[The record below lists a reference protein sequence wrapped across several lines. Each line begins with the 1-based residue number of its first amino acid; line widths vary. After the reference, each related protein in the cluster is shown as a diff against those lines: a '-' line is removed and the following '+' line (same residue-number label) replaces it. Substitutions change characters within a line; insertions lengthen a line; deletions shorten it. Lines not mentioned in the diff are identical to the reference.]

1 MAPSSGGAVGA
12 ERKRMMDLA
21 AMEAAT
27 SSTQLTLPVSYRKF
41 RGVAP
46 RNYVLKA
53 MLEGE
58 HASIE
63 DFLERLNEDASAVVG
78 SAVLV
83 DELFRVREALVLLW
97 TEQLTKR
104 CDGDPPWVER
114 LQAMGHFPSTTLW
127 FADGD
132 FGLAP
137 AEAYRDASVQQ
148 QRGSREQVAAALP
161 PSGGRPGAG
170 ADAELVTQP
179 AAGEIEEDA
188 ELAGPPGVEATNHG
202 DAALPWQPAARC
214 SSVRAPTR
222 EPRKIKE
229 DPWKDKEPPSP
240 ASPCLLGNMF
250 SKTGPFGAPSESS
263 SPCRHGLGAAALGLC
278 QCQSPASCEP
288 AGVDFLGG
296 PLGATA
302 QGGSAI
308 EQSCG
313 TDFLGGPIW
322 TVPQAHAYPSASVD
336 HVQPV
341 QQSLPSSATPAAGP
355 GRRASAGEPML
366 CVCHDW
372 KRGCRLGEASH
383 PGPGFNLDLGNLGDS
398 LGDSIMKSIKEQ
410 IQKAVDEA
418 VKQALASLNLGRG
431 LAAARPSGDPDVQ
444 LEPKGRRKR
453 KRKAKQATSHPGGN
467 PDVSG
472 GERAGGRQSAA
483 KGKGKPEDK
492 SGPAKVAQRGGPG
505 DSGQRRGKGKG
516 GCGEAGGQEAGDGWQ
531 IVRRKAPE
539 GAFKLRKSDWDAP
552 VVEYAALAEFI
563 DKADASKVLELVVF
577 VSADQ
582 DEEAQRIPGTIGDR
596 LVFRTAKVQ
605 KLTSAGASGHAQ
617 TSIKIKPTESA
628 VVYFKVPKQF
638 ASADTWKAFG
648 GNASKAA
655 VDWVAAQR
663 IKVLDTFAWVLEKQR
678 NDTHEQYFG
687 IVRIPKADIEG
698 ILAHSGK
705 DGVFVDAARTS
716 GPRAK
721 LQWIEKLPGEKVDA
735 YFERAL
741 RQASSLGLVVN
752 GGRLAW
758 RSAMA
763 AGEATVRIWHIDG
776 VPHEWDVDAV
786 GQLLATRFT
795 EYTILSHR
803 RTRLGSCFRF
813 RGQPATAD
821 TDLVPF
827 VVEHQEKPLSLWAT
841 LAPFRVV
848 SKKQKPLA
856 SKAVP
861 VVALEQPVVA
871 TIVKPP
877 TGELATGEDGKEVPQ
892 QKRVKQEVR
901 TKPGDLQLKAC
912 PRDGACVLHALSLG
926 LQWLGD
932 SRPNHP
938 RMLRAQMVEHMRRHV
953 TQYDKEWD
961 GKGPDSEP
969 VKDRD
974 FSAYL
979 TLMEKEGAYCSDVEL
994 RALGRVLDIKIV
1006 VLPAGLNFS
1015 PYAFHSKAAKMLVLW
1030 YEDNHV
1036 DLMLPPEG
1044 HKKYPSEY
1052 AQITAGPVFG
1062 LRAGG
1067 RGPPSVFTASS
1078 AACVRS
1084 QPSSQWTSVMDGEGA
1099 KSQARPASV
1108 WTTSI
1113 PASAS
1118 GSAAGRPSIEAQP
1131 SLQGRRPRS
1140 QVSQARSSG
1149 SRVPSQAKV
1158 QALSRPGP
1166 LSARCKAKALHG
1178 SQTKPRGEPQA
1189 RSSQATA
1196 QARPSGTKRKAV
1208 ELCTSSVF
1216 TCTSTGTIEAFD
1228 ESEFE
1233 RARVPPKRCPW
1244 LAHATA
1250 PADLTFRCN
1259 LCPYKRKATS
1269 NHQYYHIRHN
1279 HYQRA
1284 HEGQGLQPDIGRPKL
1299 TRVCGP
1305 RAQFIWC
1312 CPFCNK
1318 GITHETRK
1326 DLSRFSYYALRNQ
1339 HRAQAHPEVSKAE
1352 WQRLAALPQT
1362 GPKDR
1367 QVHAKGCRQRNLT
1380 KAVFAQV
1387 RPPRFGDQMQLFVWP
1402 RARCEK
1408 RSTRV
1413 KHVLLEHGWKCLRC
1427 GECTRDLA
1435 AAKQHS
1441 EGTPCCRGCQACH
1454 LHANPLLAVFIKLLS
1469 INANR
1474 TAISKVDL
1482 CADFLQSCGAEL
1494 LSLQEADINPL
1505 LAQGFGERWH
1515 AHGYRA
1521 VLSDIDAA
1529 KGVHRVALVASLPMH
1544 RVNLKLP
1551 PHVAARCAAGA
1562 FEMQAAGSKCITLV
1576 VAFYGFPGQPA
1587 ATAQALG
1594 EVRRAAATFGGPYIL
1609 LGDFNVDQSEQAVV
1623 QLLCDGELR
1632 SLDEADWTQ
1641 AGPTNP
1647 TRTRRIDFGLAHWSI
1662 IATAVKQFERPDLS
1676 DHGCV
1681 FYETRCLSRADS
1693 FSMPK
1698 FRELPATATEDILSN
1713 FGRVWDAAHFESS
1726 IAGGALDE
1734 AWAFLSDVAER
1745 TLGATS
1751 LFDASGAR
1759 RSDHWLPCA
1768 RPESHHRVGPQG
1780 HESQSLRSS
1789 RKLLGQLHQLRQQPH
1804 CQKLWRA
1811 VGRRAGLL
1819 RATFPDLPVIH
1830 AANLAGATQVISH
1843 LHAEL
1848 QQQETE
1854 ARVHRWR
1861 RRVEE
1866 DPSRALAWVKRKA
1879 DHQLAME
1886 QSPQAPAVVLGR
1898 PLCSG
1903 PLFPRATPSQ
1913 DLVDHY
1919 KWQGVHSCGRI
1930 RNRGHRDDATLPVPG
1945 SPLRS
1950 ARFALEGHR
1959 LAVAA
1964 EPTREVRL
1972 AALGSGGSIW
1982 YHCKRLEMSSPDT
1995 TACAGLLQPASASP
2009 WCLDFENTLQSIVAL
2024 RTCAT
2029 VVSSLRLLCSPA
2041 PLLLFFSALLFGL
2054 TTDNQRRYW
2063 NSASSKLDNTVGAV
2077 GAERK
2082 RMMDLV
2088 AMEDEDASAVVGS
2101 ACLWMSSFVNVK
2113 PSFFS
2118 GDGTFPSTTLWFA
2131 DGDFG
2136 LAPAEAYRDAN
2147 VQQQR
2152 GSRGKWQLGCRLL
2165 VGDLEDAGLAGLSE
2179 VEATNHGDVGSVI
2192 EQSCGTD
2199 FLGGPILVPVW
2210 IMCSLCSNP
2219 FSVRVGEAKHPGRR
2233 APAGEPMLC
2242 VCHDWKRGCR
2252 LGEASHPG
2260 PGFNL
2265 DLGNLGDSLG
2275 DSIMKSI
2282 KEQIQKAVDEAIKQA
2297 LASLNLGGGLAA
2309 ARLSGDPDVQLEPKG
2324 RRKRKRKAK
2333 QATSHPGGNPDVSG
2347 GERAGGRQSAAK
2359 GKGKP
2364 GDKSGPAKVAQRGGP
2379 GDSGQRRGKGKGGC
2393 GEAGGQEA
2401 GDGWQIVR
2409 RKAPEGA
2416 FTLRK
2421 SDWDA
2426 PVVEYAA
2433 LAEFI
2438 DKADASKVLELV
2450 VFVSADQVTLATN
2463 ILRGSGLSFKAL
2475 LVFLSKDEEAQRIRA
2490 PLGIAWSSGL
2500 LRSRSSR
2507 LQVPVA
2513 MLRSPPVPKQFA
2525 SADTWKAFGG
2535 NASKAAVD
2543 WVAAQRIKVLD
2554 TFAWVLEKQRNDT
2567 HEQYFGIV
2575 RIPKADIEGI
2585 LAHSGKDGVF
2595 VDAARTSGPRAKLQW
2610 IEKLP
2615 GEKVDAYFE
2624 RALRQASSLGLVV
2637 NGGRLAWRSAM
2648 AAGEATVRIW
2658 HIDGVPHEWDVDAV
2672 GQLLATRFTEYTIL
2686 SHRRTRLGSCFRFR
2700 GQPATAD
2707 TDLVPFVVEHQEKP
2721 LSLWATLAPFR
2732 VVSKKQKPLASK
2744 AVPVVALEQP
2754 VAATIVKP
2762 PTGELATG
2770 EDGKEVPQQKR
2781 VKQEVRTKPGDLQL
2795 KACPRDGACVLHALS
2810 LGLQWLGDSRP
2821 NHPRMLRAQMV
2832 EHMRRHATQYE
2843 KEWDG
2848 KGPDS
2853 EPVKDRDFPAY
2864 LTLME
2869 KEGAYCSDVELRAL
2883 GRVLDIKIVVLPA
2896 GLNFSPYAFHSK
2908 AAKMLVLWYEDNH
2921 VDLMLPPEG
2930 HKKYPSDYP
2939 QITAGPVF
2947 GLRAGGRGPPSVF
2960 TAPLLPVFD
2969 PSHPLSGPRSWK
2981 AKGQNPRLA
2990 RHPSGER
2997 LGECCG
3003 AALDRSPALFA
3014 RCKAKALHGPQTRPR
3029 GEPQARSSQ
3038 ATAQARPS
3046 GTKRKAVEL
3055 CTSSVFTC
3063 TSAGTIEAFDESEF
3077 ERARVPPKRCPW
3089 LAHATAPADL
3099 TFRCNLCPYKR
3110 KATSNHQYYH
3120 IRHNHYQRAHEGQG
3134 LQADIGRPKLTRVCG
3149 PRAQFIW
3156 CCPFCNKGITHETR
3170 KDLSRFSYYALR
3182 NQHRAQA
3189 HPEVSKAEWQR
3200 LTALPQTGPKDR
3212 QVHAK
3217 GCRQRN
3223 LTKAVFAQVRTPR
3236 FGDQMQLFVWPRARC
3251 ENRSTRVKHVLLE
3264 HGWKCLR
3271 CGECTRDLAAAKQHS
3286 EGRCKSQSNTQK
3298 RIQKLDAIEAWA
3310 RRAGGDPDFCSQVLR
3325 AAEAD
3330 INPLSA
3336 QGFGERWRAHGYR
3349 AVLSDIDA
3357 AKGAFEMQAAG
3368 SKCITLVVAFYGF
3381 PGQPAA
3387 TAQALGEVRR
3397 AAATFGGPYILLGDF
3412 NVDQSE
3418 QAVVQLLCDG
3428 ELRSLDEAD
3437 WTQAGPTN
3445 PTRTRRIDFGLAHWS
3460 IIATAV
3466 KQFERPHLSDH
3477 GCVFYETRCL
3487 SRADSFSMPKFR
3499 ELPATATEDIL
3510 SNFGRVWDAAHFESS
3525 IAGGALDEAW
3535 AFLSDVAERT
3545 LGATSLFDASGARRS
3560 DHWLPCARHE
3570 SHHRVGPQGH
3580 ESQSLRSSRK
3590 LLGQLHQLRQQPH
3603 CQKLWRA
3610 VGRRA
3615 GLLRATFPDL
3625 PVIHAANL
3633 AGATQVISHLH
3644 AELQQ
3649 QETEARVHR
3658 WRCRVEE
3665 DPSRALAWVKRKA
3678 DHQLAMEQSPQAH
3691 AGVPSSVHPASIV
3704 EEHGKVWLQHWKPES
3719 PVNFDAVQRILDRVP
3734 GGPQSDIVLQVEAE
3748 ALMRATKAMLRKA
3761 MGPDRWSAELLLR
3774 LPVPWWEA
3782 AATLW
3787 NAVLSTKYVPRLWR
3801 RALIALVPKRL
3812 DEYRPIA
3819 LCPVIWRAG
3828 AHCISRNVLPW
3839 MDTWLGHHTL
3849 GGAPCRGPGDAHAR
3863 LFHAWQ
3869 SGGKVFCQQDLTRF
3883 FDSLDV
3889 QAVGMVLRHL
3899 GAPAGLAEL
3908 LASFYQDASR
3918 LFLHEGR
3925 SSSAWG
3931 SPARGLAQGC
3941 PLSPMAAV
3949 AVGHI
3954 WAMWVQSFAKGRTDC
3969 LIFIDDRVLWPSC
3982 TCADPL
3988 GAMDVALRASDS
4000 FDQAFGFQCRAS
4012 KCAVVCPPDVG
4023 TFDQW
4028 ASARSYPRVTTL
4040 KVLGITLD
4048 MQEGALGLL
4057 KFSPRLLLHRL
4068 RFLKLLGGE
4077 VPQLRRIVL
4086 QLVHSA
4092 MFWAGGVACPD
4103 RDCLRDVWHSTCAVL
4118 QKHATFESPKVLL
4131 CASFGWS
4138 LDPEWAADWASLRAA
4153 WRFKARPPAWLDTAG
4168 LDVACGDWRR
4178 FLPGAAAV
4186 VQRLGWQVQGNGAI
4200 LARLDDSGTLRQCH
4214 LGWESFDVV
4223 KRWLVDHYKWQ
4234 GVHSCGRIRNRGH
4247 RDDATLAR
4255 GLSLGAPL
4263 RSARFALEG
4272 HRLAVAAEPTREV
4285 RLAALGSGGSIWYH
4299 CKRLEMSSPDTTAC
4313 VCGLLQPSRAHLTW
4327 CCASTTGLRQG
4338 LAPPSTRAGERLFA
4352 AEITEYPAAPAASDF
4367 ENILQS
4373 IVAHLRNFATVGE
4386 RLLIATDGSAKFD
4399 VGGCAVIFGSGDGT
4413 FVFGDA
4419 CEDQSAFRC
4428 ELLTLTTL
4436 FEAISRAQL
4445 APGCQVGIL
4454 VDCSSAL
4461 QAVAQP
4467 EACSMPLLA
4476 HKAARLLRDVSAG
4489 GLDLK
4494 LSWTP
4499 AHGRR
4504 PNWTAPWGLTADRC
4518 RDLNERADA
4527 AANSIREHRA
4537 RGSGRVSWHAELHRA
4552 ALWERGAILAS
4563 AGASNVLAQNLRAR
4577 LPARLIHDDPCNC
4590 DRHVNMWRIAS
4601 RKTSRHPVTRP
4612 TTAGLLASTDN
4623 GFLMNFQAQKWA
4635 SDLATCLC
4643 LPMKKKEWQASRL
4656 TPLVDSGTRSQA
4668 SAAITVINWNCG
4680 GFSTLKD
4687 EFYTWLRG
4695 CDCDVVCLQ
4704 ETWMKECSEFFAG
4717 DWLCVQSGM
4726 NATSSRAQAGVM
4738 IMLRRSVFDNGS
4750 VRYSHVMEGR
4760 LLHVR
4765 AQHKH
4770 GWVDV
4775 VGAYLHAWGGWSNEA
4790 DILAKRSKVW
4800 AALRQTLGQLP
4811 RGNQLV
4817 VCGDFNTVVQPK
4829 APFFGTGMSSN
4840 NPTPSADAQDFEAIL
4855 HDFGL
4860 QAVNTFGK
4868 QGSYTHILE
4877 HHSQKTRSFL
4887 DYVLVRRKGPTLS
4900 SSARM
4905 LVTFPVARWRGGG
4918 RHLPVLVTVR
4928 FRRFQFARPR
4938 PQPAWPQW
4946 KCKLLADRI
4955 AADGPDVQDFKAQV
4969 SRELQAMHD
4978 FCPDRVNQVL
4988 MKASRDHFH
4997 IVSWPDNNFRN
5008 VLQVFELAFGLGGA
5022 EPGFTSC
5029 TKSYVVTAG
5038 SFADIALMNFYGMR
5052 HVPKQ
5057 PKARAQLRSSTGAI
5071 LMPQAEVQALAS
5083 YWKEVTTAEDPVQAP
5098 SATTFDLE
5106 MDAVQQA
5113 LASLPSNKAAPAHY
5127 APHALWSCVAEPVS
5141 QVLERGL
5148 LQEWRSSGAHI
5159 PTAWADAWLTFLQ
5172 KANKAGNK
5180 PEHLRPIALLDPVG
5194 KAVSGLL
5201 RKQLDTYIL
5210 PHMEAR
5216 HQYGFL
5222 PGRSVQQALGH
5233 AFIHCKSVRS
5243 LSQAQNRSLYDKF
5256 AGHQAKGCAGGM
5268 LLSIDLT
5275 QAFDRV
5281 GRDLLEQALIH
5292 IGVPLSL
5299 RSLLLRWVHSV
5310 RYVVQKEGHAQTFP
5324 TSRGIRQGCR
5334 LSPSLWNCVVVYLT
5348 HLLEQQLG
5356 VDWCRQRLIGYADDN
5371 LFKWTFH
5378 SREDV
5383 AAAISEATAIINL
5396 LEQQGLTVSKD
5407 KTAILLKLAG
5417 PQAEAY
5423 RRKIVVKHEGK
5434 HHLRLNQDLTL
5445 PVKAQHTYLGAII
5458 SFGRFEELNA
5468 THRCQAGIATYNRLR
5483 QHLHSKRTWP
5493 LAKRLRLWKA
5503 YVLPTVFYSLTAS
5516 GLTEKGASCIRVAL
5530 LRQLRAIAGRPRH
5543 LTLESDA
5550 QFLLNLGMPT
5560 PLQLLIDRQRNTLDR
5575 TEQLRA
5581 KLSPGDFRLDAA
5593 LLAHETEV
5601 LHGLQELAADS
5612 SNTGATD
5619 DLPCPDCGERFPTA
5633 ASLRQ
5638 HRAKVHRS
5646 GENKAK
5652 GESFDRLL
5660 HGKDGLPQCI
5670 NCGHKFGTWE
5680 ELQRHVQLGRC
5691 QAPERAGYDDV
5702 HPPLLAKVLADEI
5715 VFPEVM
5721 LNPPNDD
5728 LKKELLE
5735 RCALCRQWL
5744 PNENYMKVHYGR
5756 VHKDEWKAH
5765 SSRLRVWC
5773 TNNLAPIKG
5782 TCQWCGHKAQQGR
5795 DHRATCPALFQLA
5808 MSWFVNGGPKDAA
5821 DMTAPSD
5828 EPYPSAEEVKPML
5841 GMTYDAEIQDVF
5853 ANCLPALANL
5863 KAGSLEEVPERE
5875 TEDLDMPN
5883 RGKRSRQEPMGDKTL
5898 HRSQLGKGKGGQRGS
5913 DAKNRGSWNN
5923 WERDDW
5929 DYHSWRPQHR
5939 ADLERLMEAL
5949 CRLTLKQE
5957 EELQLLRTE
5966 KQFLLHLESGPQGM
5980 LSPLWKVAQVWKA
5993 GKDKTPPT
6001 VTSSLRVALIKC
6013 VLAEWMARLDIMTKD
6028 AETVKKM
6035 EAQGWVKVQ
6044 GVDEL
6049 HWNFQQW
6056 NQQTRQLELDPSK
6069 PPVGHSTILRAATN
6083 LQALVNSETERLIH
6097 RFHSTRKLTE
6107 SVMGD
6112 TMPFILSVAMRGTK
6126 AQQAHDILSDLTGSA
6141 ALRTVGVRIR
6151 GERVNLQ
6158 PLAQQIAKMA
6168 AALRR

>member
-1 MAPSSGGAVGA
+1 
-12 ERKRMMDLA
+12 
-21 AMEAAT
+21 
-27 SSTQLTLPVSYRKF
+27 
-41 RGVAP
+41 
-46 RNYVLKA
+46 
-53 MLEGE
+53 
-58 HASIE
+58 
-63 DFLERLNEDASAVVG
+63 
-78 SAVLV
+78 
-83 DELFRVREALVLLW
+83 
-97 TEQLTKR
+97 
-104 CDGDPPWVER
+104 
-114 LQAMGHFPSTTLW
+114 
-127 FADGD
+127 
-132 FGLAP
+132 
-137 AEAYRDASVQQ
+137 
-148 QRGSREQVAAALP
+148 
-161 PSGGRPGAG
+161 
-170 ADAELVTQP
+170 
-179 AAGEIEEDA
+179 
-188 ELAGPPGVEATNHG
+188 
-202 DAALPWQPAARC
+202 
-214 SSVRAPTR
+214 
-222 EPRKIKE
+222 
-229 DPWKDKEPPSP
+229 
-240 ASPCLLGNMF
+240 
-250 SKTGPFGAPSESS
+250 
-263 SPCRHGLGAAALGLC
+263 
-278 QCQSPASCEP
+278 
-288 AGVDFLGG
+288 
-296 PLGATA
+296 
-302 QGGSAI
+302 
-308 EQSCG
+308 
-313 TDFLGGPIW
+313 
-322 TVPQAHAYPSASVD
+322 
-336 HVQPV
+336 
-341 QQSLPSSATPAAGP
+341 
-355 GRRASAGEPML
+355 
-366 CVCHDW
+366 
-372 KRGCRLGEASH
+372 
-383 PGPGFNLDLGNLGDS
+383 
-398 LGDSIMKSIKEQ
+398 MKSIKEQ

-472 GERAGGRQSAA
+472 SERAGGRQSAA

-577 VSADQ
+577 VSVDQ
-582 DEEAQRIPGTIGDR
+582 VTLATNILRG
-596 LVFRTAKVQ
+596 
-605 KLTSAGASGHAQ
+605 SGHHWGA
-617 TSIKIKPTESA
+617 KA
-628 VVYFKVPKQF
+628 VRL
-638 ASADTWKAFG
+638 SRHWKAFG

-776 VPHEWDVDAV
+776 VPH
-786 GQLLATRFT
+786 
-795 EYTILSHR
+795 
-803 RTRLGSCFRF
+803 
-813 RGQPATAD
+813 
-821 TDLVPF
+821 
-827 VVEHQEKPLSLWAT
+827 QEKPLSLWAT

-912 PRDGACVLHALSLG
+912 PRDGACVLHAISLG

-953 TQYDKEWD
+953 TQYEKEWD

-1108 WTTSI
+1108 WTTSM

-1149 SRVPSQAKV
+1149 SRKV
-1158 QALSRPGP
+1158 QALSRPCP

-1178 SQTKPRGEPQA
+1178 PQTKPRGEPQA

-1387 RPPRFGDQMQLFVWP
+1387 RTPRFGDQMQLFVWP

-1441 EGTPCCRGCQACH
+1441 EGAPCCRGCQACH

-1505 LAQGFGERWH
+1505 SAQGFGERWR

-1726 IAGGALDE
+1726 IAGEALDE

-1768 RPESHHRVGPQG
+1768 RHESHHRVGPQG
-1780 HESQSLRSS
+1780 HESQSSVHLASCLGNCTNCGNSPTVRSCGV
-1789 RKLLGQLHQLRQQPH
+1789 R
-1804 CQKLWRA
+1804 WA
-1811 VGRRAGLL
+1811 AGL
-1819 RATFPDLPVIH
+1819 
-1830 AANLAGATQVISH
+1830 GATQVISH

-1879 DHQLAME
+1879 AHQLAME
-1886 QSPQAPAVVLGR
+1886 QSLQAPAGVPSSVHPASIVEEHGKVWLQHWKPESPVNFDAVQRILDRVPGGPQSDIVLQVEAEALMRATKAMRGKAMGPDRWSAELLLRLPVQWWEAAATLWNAVLSTKYVPRLWRRALIALVPKRLDEYRPIALCPVIWRAGAHCISRNVLPWMDTWLGHHTLGGAPCRGPGDAHARLFHAWQSGGKVFCQQDLTRFFDSLDVKAVGMVLRHLGAPAGLAELLASFYQDASRLFLHEGRSSGAWGSPARGLAQGCPLSPMAAVAVGHIWAMWVQSFAKGLWPSCTCADPLGAMDVALRASDSFDQAFGFQCRASKCAVVCPPDVGTFDQWASARSYPRVTTLKVLGITLDMQEGALGLLKFSPRLLLHRLRFLKLLGGEVPQLRRIVLQLVHSAMFWAGGAACPDRDCLRDVWHSTCAVLQKHATFESPKVLLCASFGWMLDPEWAADWASLRAAWRFKAR
-1898 PLCSG
+1898 PPAWLDTAGLDVACGDWRRRFLPGAAAVVQRLGWQVHGNGATLARLDDSG
-1903 PLFPRATPSQ
+1903 TLRQCHLGWESFDVVKRW
-1913 DLVDHY
+1913 LVDHY

-1930 RNRGHRDDATLPVPG
+1930 RNRGHRDDATLARG
-1945 SPLRS
+1945 LSLGAPLRS

-1995 TACAGLLQPASASP
+1995 TACVCGLAPPSTRAGERLFAAEIPEYPAAPAAS
-2009 WCLDFENTLQSIVAL
+2009 DFENTLQSIVAHL
-2024 RTCAT
+2024 RNFAT
-2029 VVSSLRLLCSPA
+2029 VGERLLIATDGSAKFDVGGCAVIFGSGDGTFVFGDACEDQSAFRCELLTLTTLFEAISRAQLAPGCQVGILVDCSSALQAVAQPEA
-2041 PLLLFFSALLFGL
+2041 CSMPLLAHKAARLLRDVRAGGLDLKLSWTPAHGRRPNWTAPWGL
-2054 TTDNQRRYW
+2054 TADRCRDLNERADAAANSIREHRARGSGRVSWHAELHRAALWERGAILASAGASNVLAQHLRARRP
-2063 NSASSKLDNTVGAV
+2063 ARIIQDDPCAV

-2082 RMMDLV
+2082 RMMDLA
-2088 AMEDEDASAVVGS
+2088 AMEAATSRTQLILPVSYRKFRGVAPRNYVLKAMLEGEHASIEDFLERLNEDASAVVGS
-2101 ACLWMSSFVNVK
+2101 AVLVDELFRVREALVLLWTEQLTK
-2113 PSFFS
+2113 RCD
-2118 GDGTFPSTTLWFA
+2118 GDPPWVERLQAMGHFPSTTLWFA

-2152 GSRGKWQLGCRLL
+2152 GSREQVAAGLPLSGGRP
-2165 VGDLEDAGLAGLSE
+2165 GAGADAGLVTQPAAGEIEEDAELAGPSE
-2179 VEATNHGDVGSVI
+2179 VEATNHGDAALPLQPADKEPPSPASPCLLGNMFSKTGPFGAPSESVDFLGGPLGATAQGGSAI

-2199 FLGGPILVPVW
+2199 FLGGPIWTVPQAHAYPSASVDHVQPVQQ
-2210 IMCSLCSNP
+2210 SLQCLP
-2219 FSVRVGEAKHPGRR
+2219 VCVQFGLPALQRCFAFLQGVRVGEAKHPGRR

-2260 PGFNL
+2260 LGFNL

-2309 ARLSGDPDVQLEPKG
+2309 ARPSGDPDVQLEPKG

-2333 QATSHPGGNPDVSG
+2333 HATNHPGGNPDVSG

-2416 FTLRK
+2416 FKLRK

-2475 LVFLSKDEEAQRIRA
+2475 LVFLSKDEEAQRIPGTIGDRLVFRTAKVQKLTSAGASGHA
-2490 PLGIAWSSGL
+2490 PQPTGL
-2500 LRSRSSR
+2500 SQTSIKIKPTESA
-2507 LQVPVA
+2507 VVYFK
-2513 MLRSPPVPKQFA
+2513 VPKQFA

-2700 GQPATAD
+2700 GQPETAD

-2754 VAATIVKP
+2754 VVATIVKP

-2930 HKKYPSDYP
+2930 HKKYPSEYA

-2960 TAPLLPVFD
+2960 TASSAACVRSQPSSQWTSVMEGEGAKSQARPASVWTSSMPAAQVTGKVFRQ
-2969 PSHPLSGPRSWK
+2969 PGVVAGKGAGPFP
-2981 AKGQNPRLA
+2981 AVPTQCQVQGKGIA
-2990 RHPSGER
+2990 W
-2997 LGECCG
+2997 
-3003 AALDRSPALFA
+3003 SPDQAQG
-3014 RCKAKALHGPQTRPR
+3014 R
-3029 GEPQARSSQ
+3029 QARSSQ

-3099 TFRCNLCPYKR
+3099 TFRCKR

-3200 LTALPQTGPKDR
+3200 LAALPQTGPKDR

-3251 ENRSTRVKHVLLE
+3251 EKRSTRVKHVLLE

-3286 EGRCKSQSNTQK
+3286 EGAPCCRGCQACHLHANPLLAVFVKLLSINANRTAISKVDLCADFLQSCGAELLSLQ
-3298 RIQKLDAIEAWA
+3298 
-3310 RRAGGDPDFCSQVLR
+3310 
-3325 AAEAD
+3325 EAD

-3357 AKGAFEMQAAG
+3357 AKGVHRVALVASLPMHRVNLKLPPHVAARCAAGAFEMQAAG

-3748 ALMRATKAMLRKA
+3748 ALMRATKAMRGKA
-3761 MGPDRWSAELLLR
+3761 MGPDRWSAEFLLR

-4178 FLPGAAAV
+4178 FLPGAGAV

-4476 HKAARLLRDVSAG
+4476 HKAARLLRDVRAG

-4504 PNWTAPWGLTADRC
+4504 PNWTAPWGQTAARC

-4537 RGSGRVSWHAELHRA
+4537 RGSGRVSWHARFIVQHFGSGGPSWLLLVPPMSWRSTFVRGGRPVSFMMIRETRYDTEHLHR
-4552 ALWERGAILAS
+4552 
-4563 AGASNVLAQNLRAR
+4563 
-4577 LPARLIHDDPCNC
+4577 
-4590 DRHVNMWRIAS
+4590 
-4601 RKTSRHPVTRP
+4601 
-4612 TTAGLLASTDN
+4612 
-4623 GFLMNFQAQKWA
+4623 
-4635 SDLATCLC
+4635 
-4643 LPMKKKEWQASRL
+4643 
-4656 TPLVDSGTRSQA
+4656 
-4668 SAAITVINWNCG
+4668 
-4680 GFSTLKD
+4680 
-4687 EFYTWLRG
+4687 
-4695 CDCDVVCLQ
+4695 
-4704 ETWMKECSEFFAG
+4704 
-4717 DWLCVQSGM
+4717 
-4726 NATSSRAQAGVM
+4726 
-4738 IMLRRSVFDNGS
+4738 
-4750 VRYSHVMEGR
+4750 
-4760 LLHVR
+4760 
-4765 AQHKH
+4765 
-4770 GWVDV
+4770 
-4775 VGAYLHAWGGWSNEA
+4775 
-4790 DILAKRSKVW
+4790 
-4800 AALRQTLGQLP
+4800 
-4811 RGNQLV
+4811 
-4817 VCGDFNTVVQPK
+4817 
-4829 APFFGTGMSSN
+4829 
-4840 NPTPSADAQDFEAIL
+4840 
-4855 HDFGL
+4855 
-4860 QAVNTFGK
+4860 
-4868 QGSYTHILE
+4868 
-4877 HHSQKTRSFL
+4877 
-4887 DYVLVRRKGPTLS
+4887 
-4900 SSARM
+4900 
-4905 LVTFPVARWRGGG
+4905 
-4918 RHLPVLVTVR
+4918 
-4928 FRRFQFARPR
+4928 
-4938 PQPAWPQW
+4938 
-4946 KCKLLADRI
+4946 
-4955 AADGPDVQDFKAQV
+4955 
-4969 SRELQAMHD
+4969 
-4978 FCPDRVNQVL
+4978 
-4988 MKASRDHFH
+4988 
-4997 IVSWPDNNFRN
+4997 
-5008 VLQVFELAFGLGGA
+5008 
-5022 EPGFTSC
+5022 
-5029 TKSYVVTAG
+5029 
-5038 SFADIALMNFYGMR
+5038 
-5052 HVPKQ
+5052 
-5057 PKARAQLRSSTGAI
+5057 
-5071 LMPQAEVQALAS
+5071 
-5083 YWKEVTTAEDPVQAP
+5083 
-5098 SATTFDLE
+5098 
-5106 MDAVQQA
+5106 
-5113 LASLPSNKAAPAHY
+5113 
-5127 APHALWSCVAEPVS
+5127 
-5141 QVLERGL
+5141 
-5148 LQEWRSSGAHI
+5148 
-5159 PTAWADAWLTFLQ
+5159 
-5172 KANKAGNK
+5172 
-5180 PEHLRPIALLDPVG
+5180 
-5194 KAVSGLL
+5194 
-5201 RKQLDTYIL
+5201 
-5210 PHMEAR
+5210 
-5216 HQYGFL
+5216 
-5222 PGRSVQQALGH
+5222 
-5233 AFIHCKSVRS
+5233 
-5243 LSQAQNRSLYDKF
+5243 
-5256 AGHQAKGCAGGM
+5256 
-5268 LLSIDLT
+5268 
-5275 QAFDRV
+5275 
-5281 GRDLLEQALIH
+5281 
-5292 IGVPLSL
+5292 
-5299 RSLLLRWVHSV
+5299 
-5310 RYVVQKEGHAQTFP
+5310 
-5324 TSRGIRQGCR
+5324 
-5334 LSPSLWNCVVVYLT
+5334 
-5348 HLLEQQLG
+5348 
-5356 VDWCRQRLIGYADDN
+5356 
-5371 LFKWTFH
+5371 
-5378 SREDV
+5378 
-5383 AAAISEATAIINL
+5383 
-5396 LEQQGLTVSKD
+5396 
-5407 KTAILLKLAG
+5407 
-5417 PQAEAY
+5417 
-5423 RRKIVVKHEGK
+5423 
-5434 HHLRLNQDLTL
+5434 
-5445 PVKAQHTYLGAII
+5445 
-5458 SFGRFEELNA
+5458 
-5468 THRCQAGIATYNRLR
+5468 
-5483 QHLHSKRTWP
+5483 
-5493 LAKRLRLWKA
+5493 
-5503 YVLPTVFYSLTAS
+5503 
-5516 GLTEKGASCIRVAL
+5516 
-5530 LRQLRAIAGRPRH
+5530 
-5543 LTLESDA
+5543 
-5550 QFLLNLGMPT
+5550 
-5560 PLQLLIDRQRNTLDR
+5560 
-5575 TEQLRA
+5575 
-5581 KLSPGDFRLDAA
+5581 
-5593 LLAHETEV
+5593 
-5601 LHGLQELAADS
+5601 
-5612 SNTGATD
+5612 
-5619 DLPCPDCGERFPTA
+5619 
-5633 ASLRQ
+5633 
-5638 HRAKVHRS
+5638 
-5646 GENKAK
+5646 
-5652 GESFDRLL
+5652 
-5660 HGKDGLPQCI
+5660 
-5670 NCGHKFGTWE
+5670 
-5680 ELQRHVQLGRC
+5680 
-5691 QAPERAGYDDV
+5691 
-5702 HPPLLAKVLADEI
+5702 
-5715 VFPEVM
+5715 
-5721 LNPPNDD
+5721 
-5728 LKKELLE
+5728 
-5735 RCALCRQWL
+5735 
-5744 PNENYMKVHYGR
+5744 
-5756 VHKDEWKAH
+5756 
-5765 SSRLRVWC
+5765 
-5773 TNNLAPIKG
+5773 
-5782 TCQWCGHKAQQGR
+5782 
-5795 DHRATCPALFQLA
+5795 
-5808 MSWFVNGGPKDAA
+5808 
-5821 DMTAPSD
+5821 
-5828 EPYPSAEEVKPML
+5828 
-5841 GMTYDAEIQDVF
+5841 
-5853 ANCLPALANL
+5853 
-5863 KAGSLEEVPERE
+5863 
-5875 TEDLDMPN
+5875 
-5883 RGKRSRQEPMGDKTL
+5883 
-5898 HRSQLGKGKGGQRGS
+5898 
-5913 DAKNRGSWNN
+5913 
-5923 WERDDW
+5923 
-5929 DYHSWRPQHR
+5929 
-5939 ADLERLMEAL
+5939 
-5949 CRLTLKQE
+5949 
-5957 EELQLLRTE
+5957 
-5966 KQFLLHLESGPQGM
+5966 
-5980 LSPLWKVAQVWKA
+5980 
-5993 GKDKTPPT
+5993 
-6001 VTSSLRVALIKC
+6001 
-6013 VLAEWMARLDIMTKD
+6013 
-6028 AETVKKM
+6028 
-6035 EAQGWVKVQ
+6035 
-6044 GVDEL
+6044 
-6049 HWNFQQW
+6049 
-6056 NQQTRQLELDPSK
+6056 
-6069 PPVGHSTILRAATN
+6069 
-6083 LQALVNSETERLIH
+6083 
-6097 RFHSTRKLTE
+6097 
-6107 SVMGD
+6107 
-6112 TMPFILSVAMRGTK
+6112 
-6126 AQQAHDILSDLTGSA
+6126 
-6141 ALRTVGVRIR
+6141 
-6151 GERVNLQ
+6151 
-6158 PLAQQIAKMA
+6158 
-6168 AALRR
+6168 

>member
-27 SSTQLTLPVSYRKF
+27 SSTQLILPVSYRKF

-137 AEAYRDASVQQ
+137 AEAYRDANVQQ
-148 QRGSREQVAAALP
+148 QRGSREQVAAGLP

-179 AAGEIEEDA
+179 AAGEIEENA
-188 ELAGPPGVEATNHG
+188 ELAGPSEVEATNHG
-202 DAALPWQPAARC
+202 DAALPLQPAARC

-222 EPRKIKE
+222 EPRKSKKIRGRTKSHLAR
-229 DPWKDKEPPSP
+229 PLP
-240 ASPCLLGNMF
+240 ASLVTCFLRPARSGPPPRVALL
-250 SKTGPFGAPSESS
+250 
-263 SPCRHGLGAAALGLC
+263 AAM
-278 QCQSPASCEP
+278 ASVLQLSACVSVS
-288 AGVDFLGG
+288 VDFLGG

-336 HVQPV
+336 HVSNPFSV
-341 QQSLPSSATPAAGP
+341 RVGEAKHP
-355 GRRASAGEPML
+355 GRRAPAGEPML

-418 VKQALASLNLGRG
+418 IKQALASLNLGGG

-483 KGKGKPEDK
+483 KGKGKPGDK

-563 DKADASKVLELVVF
+563 DKADAGKVLELVVF

-582 DEEAQRIPGTIGDR
+582 VTLATNILRGSGLSFKALLVFLSKDEEAQRIPGTIGDR

-605 KLTSAGASGHAQ
+605 KLTSAGASGHAPQPTGLSQ

-786 GQLLATRFT
+786 GQLLARRFT

-813 RGQPATAD
+813 REQPETAD

-861 VVALEQPVVA
+861 VVALEQPVV
-871 TIVKPP
+871 
-877 TGELATGEDGKEVPQ
+877 
-892 QKRVKQEVR
+892 
-901 TKPGDLQLKAC
+901 
-912 PRDGACVLHALSLG
+912 
-926 LQWLGD
+926 
-932 SRPNHP
+932 
-938 RMLRAQMVEHMRRHV
+938 
-953 TQYDKEWD
+953 
-961 GKGPDSEP
+961 
-969 VKDRD
+969 
-974 FSAYL
+974 
-979 TLMEKEGAYCSDVEL
+979 
-994 RALGRVLDIKIV
+994 
-1006 VLPAGLNFS
+1006 
-1015 PYAFHSKAAKMLVLW
+1015 
-1030 YEDNHV
+1030 
-1036 DLMLPPEG
+1036 
-1044 HKKYPSEY
+1044 
-1052 AQITAGPVFG
+1052 
-1062 LRAGG
+1062 
-1067 RGPPSVFTASS
+1067 
-1078 AACVRS
+1078 
-1084 QPSSQWTSVMDGEGA
+1084 
-1099 KSQARPASV
+1099 
-1108 WTTSI
+1108 
-1113 PASAS
+1113 
-1118 GSAAGRPSIEAQP
+1118 
-1131 SLQGRRPRS
+1131 
-1140 QVSQARSSG
+1140 
-1149 SRVPSQAKV
+1149 
-1158 QALSRPGP
+1158 
-1166 LSARCKAKALHG
+1166 
-1178 SQTKPRGEPQA
+1178 
-1189 RSSQATA
+1189 
-1196 QARPSGTKRKAV
+1196 
-1208 ELCTSSVF
+1208 
-1216 TCTSTGTIEAFD
+1216 
-1228 ESEFE
+1228 
-1233 RARVPPKRCPW
+1233 
-1244 LAHATA
+1244 
-1250 PADLTFRCN
+1250 
-1259 LCPYKRKATS
+1259 
-1269 NHQYYHIRHN
+1269 
-1279 HYQRA
+1279 
-1284 HEGQGLQPDIGRPKL
+1284 
-1299 TRVCGP
+1299 
-1305 RAQFIWC
+1305 
-1312 CPFCNK
+1312 
-1318 GITHETRK
+1318 
-1326 DLSRFSYYALRNQ
+1326 
-1339 HRAQAHPEVSKAE
+1339 
-1352 WQRLAALPQT
+1352 
-1362 GPKDR
+1362 
-1367 QVHAKGCRQRNLT
+1367 
-1380 KAVFAQV
+1380 
-1387 RPPRFGDQMQLFVWP
+1387 
-1402 RARCEK
+1402 
-1408 RSTRV
+1408 
-1413 KHVLLEHGWKCLRC
+1413 
-1427 GECTRDLA
+1427 
-1435 AAKQHS
+1435 
-1441 EGTPCCRGCQACH
+1441 
-1454 LHANPLLAVFIKLLS
+1454 
-1469 INANR
+1469 
-1474 TAISKVDL
+1474 
-1482 CADFLQSCGAEL
+1482 
-1494 LSLQEADINPL
+1494 
-1505 LAQGFGERWH
+1505 
-1515 AHGYRA
+1515 
-1521 VLSDIDAA
+1521 
-1529 KGVHRVALVASLPMH
+1529 
-1544 RVNLKLP
+1544 
-1551 PHVAARCAAGA
+1551 
-1562 FEMQAAGSKCITLV
+1562 
-1576 VAFYGFPGQPA
+1576 
-1587 ATAQALG
+1587 
-1594 EVRRAAATFGGPYIL
+1594 
-1609 LGDFNVDQSEQAVV
+1609 
-1623 QLLCDGELR
+1623 
-1632 SLDEADWTQ
+1632 
-1641 AGPTNP
+1641 
-1647 TRTRRIDFGLAHWSI
+1647 
-1662 IATAVKQFERPDLS
+1662 
-1676 DHGCV
+1676 
-1681 FYETRCLSRADS
+1681 
-1693 FSMPK
+1693 
-1698 FRELPATATEDILSN
+1698 
-1713 FGRVWDAAHFESS
+1713 
-1726 IAGGALDE
+1726 
-1734 AWAFLSDVAER
+1734 
-1745 TLGATS
+1745 
-1751 LFDASGAR
+1751 
-1759 RSDHWLPCA
+1759 
-1768 RPESHHRVGPQG
+1768 
-1780 HESQSLRSS
+1780 
-1789 RKLLGQLHQLRQQPH
+1789 
-1804 CQKLWRA
+1804 
-1811 VGRRAGLL
+1811 
-1819 RATFPDLPVIH
+1819 
-1830 AANLAGATQVISH
+1830 
-1843 LHAEL
+1843 
-1848 QQQETE
+1848 
-1854 ARVHRWR
+1854 
-1861 RRVEE
+1861 
-1866 DPSRALAWVKRKA
+1866 
-1879 DHQLAME
+1879 
-1886 QSPQAPAVVLGR
+1886 
-1898 PLCSG
+1898 
-1903 PLFPRATPSQ
+1903 
-1913 DLVDHY
+1913 
-1919 KWQGVHSCGRI
+1919 
-1930 RNRGHRDDATLPVPG
+1930 
-1945 SPLRS
+1945 
-1950 ARFALEGHR
+1950 
-1959 LAVAA
+1959 
-1964 EPTREVRL
+1964 
-1972 AALGSGGSIW
+1972 
-1982 YHCKRLEMSSPDT
+1982 
-1995 TACAGLLQPASASP
+1995 
-2009 WCLDFENTLQSIVAL
+2009 
-2024 RTCAT
+2024 
-2029 VVSSLRLLCSPA
+2029 
-2041 PLLLFFSALLFGL
+2041 
-2054 TTDNQRRYW
+2054 
-2063 NSASSKLDNTVGAV
+2063 
-2077 GAERK
+2077 
-2082 RMMDLV
+2082 
-2088 AMEDEDASAVVGS
+2088 
-2101 ACLWMSSFVNVK
+2101 
-2113 PSFFS
+2113 
-2118 GDGTFPSTTLWFA
+2118 
-2131 DGDFG
+2131 
-2136 LAPAEAYRDAN
+2136 
-2147 VQQQR
+2147 
-2152 GSRGKWQLGCRLL
+2152 
-2165 VGDLEDAGLAGLSE
+2165 
-2179 VEATNHGDVGSVI
+2179 
-2192 EQSCGTD
+2192 
-2199 FLGGPILVPVW
+2199 
-2210 IMCSLCSNP
+2210 
-2219 FSVRVGEAKHPGRR
+2219 
-2233 APAGEPMLC
+2233 
-2242 VCHDWKRGCR
+2242 
-2252 LGEASHPG
+2252 
-2260 PGFNL
+2260 
-2265 DLGNLGDSLG
+2265 
-2275 DSIMKSI
+2275 
-2282 KEQIQKAVDEAIKQA
+2282 
-2297 LASLNLGGGLAA
+2297 
-2309 ARLSGDPDVQLEPKG
+2309 
-2324 RRKRKRKAK
+2324 
-2333 QATSHPGGNPDVSG
+2333 
-2347 GERAGGRQSAAK
+2347 
-2359 GKGKP
+2359 
-2364 GDKSGPAKVAQRGGP
+2364 
-2379 GDSGQRRGKGKGGC
+2379 
-2393 GEAGGQEA
+2393 
-2401 GDGWQIVR
+2401 
-2409 RKAPEGA
+2409 
-2416 FTLRK
+2416 
-2421 SDWDA
+2421 
-2426 PVVEYAA
+2426 
-2433 LAEFI
+2433 
-2438 DKADASKVLELV
+2438 
-2450 VFVSADQVTLATN
+2450 
-2463 ILRGSGLSFKAL
+2463 
-2475 LVFLSKDEEAQRIRA
+2475 
-2490 PLGIAWSSGL
+2490 
-2500 LRSRSSR
+2500 
-2507 LQVPVA
+2507 
-2513 MLRSPPVPKQFA
+2513 
-2525 SADTWKAFGG
+2525 
-2535 NASKAAVD
+2535 
-2543 WVAAQRIKVLD
+2543 
-2554 TFAWVLEKQRNDT
+2554 
-2567 HEQYFGIV
+2567 
-2575 RIPKADIEGI
+2575 
-2585 LAHSGKDGVF
+2585 
-2595 VDAARTSGPRAKLQW
+2595 
-2610 IEKLP
+2610 
-2615 GEKVDAYFE
+2615 
-2624 RALRQASSLGLVV
+2624 
-2637 NGGRLAWRSAM
+2637 
-2648 AAGEATVRIW
+2648 
-2658 HIDGVPHEWDVDAV
+2658 
-2672 GQLLATRFTEYTIL
+2672 
-2686 SHRRTRLGSCFRFR
+2686 
-2700 GQPATAD
+2700 
-2707 TDLVPFVVEHQEKP
+2707 
-2721 LSLWATLAPFR
+2721 
-2732 VVSKKQKPLASK
+2732 
-2744 AVPVVALEQP
+2744 
-2754 VAATIVKP
+2754 ATIVKP

-2930 HKKYPSDYP
+2930 HKKYPSEYA

-2960 TAPLLPVFD
+2960 TASSAACV
-2969 PSHPLSGPRSWK
+2969 RS
-2981 AKGQNPRLA
+2981 QP
-2990 RHPSGER
+2990 
-2997 LGECCG
+2997 
-3003 AALDRSPALFA
+3003 
-3014 RCKAKALHGPQTRPR
+3014 
-3029 GEPQARSSQ
+3029 SSQ
-3038 ATAQARPS
+3038 WTSVMEGEGAKSQARPASVWTTSMPASAS
-3046 GTKRKAVEL
+3046 GSAAGRPSIEAQPSLQGRRPKGVTGKVFRQPGVVAGKGAGPFPAVPTQCQVQGKGIAWFPDQAVEL

-3063 TSAGTIEAFDESEF
+3063 TSTGTIEAFDESEF

-3120 IRHNHYQRAHEGQG
+3120 IRHNHYQCAHEGQG

-3200 LTALPQTGPKDR
+3200 LAALPQTGPKDR

-3251 ENRSTRVKHVLLE
+3251 EKRSTRVKHVLLE

-3286 EGRCKSQSNTQK
+3286 EGAPCCRGCQACHLHANPLLAVFVKLLSINANRTAISKVDLCADFLQSCGAELLSLQ
-3298 RIQKLDAIEAWA
+3298 
-3310 RRAGGDPDFCSQVLR
+3310 
-3325 AAEAD
+3325 EAD

-3357 AKGAFEMQAAG
+3357 AKGVHRVALVASLPMHRVNLKLPPHVAARCAAGAFEMQAAG

-3748 ALMRATKAMLRKA
+3748 ALMRATKAMRGKA

-3774 LPVPWWEA
+3774 LPGPWWEA

-3819 LCPVIWRAG
+3819 LCPVLWRAG

-4476 HKAARLLRDVSAG
+4476 HKAARLLRDVRAG

-4504 PNWTAPWGLTADRC
+4504 PNWTAPWGQTAARC

-4563 AGASNVLAQNLRAR
+4563 AGASNVLAQHLRAR
-4577 LPARLIHDDPCNC
+4577 RPARIIHDDP
-4590 DRHVNMWRIAS
+4590 
-4601 RKTSRHPVTRP
+4601 
-4612 TTAGLLASTDN
+4612 
-4623 GFLMNFQAQKWA
+4623 
-4635 SDLATCLC
+4635 
-4643 LPMKKKEWQASRL
+4643 
-4656 TPLVDSGTRSQA
+4656 
-4668 SAAITVINWNCG
+4668 
-4680 GFSTLKD
+4680 
-4687 EFYTWLRG
+4687 
-4695 CDCDVVCLQ
+4695 
-4704 ETWMKECSEFFAG
+4704 
-4717 DWLCVQSGM
+4717 
-4726 NATSSRAQAGVM
+4726 
-4738 IMLRRSVFDNGS
+4738 
-4750 VRYSHVMEGR
+4750 
-4760 LLHVR
+4760 
-4765 AQHKH
+4765 
-4770 GWVDV
+4770 
-4775 VGAYLHAWGGWSNEA
+4775 
-4790 DILAKRSKVW
+4790 
-4800 AALRQTLGQLP
+4800 
-4811 RGNQLV
+4811 
-4817 VCGDFNTVVQPK
+4817 
-4829 APFFGTGMSSN
+4829 
-4840 NPTPSADAQDFEAIL
+4840 
-4855 HDFGL
+4855 
-4860 QAVNTFGK
+4860 
-4868 QGSYTHILE
+4868 
-4877 HHSQKTRSFL
+4877 
-4887 DYVLVRRKGPTLS
+4887 
-4900 SSARM
+4900 
-4905 LVTFPVARWRGGG
+4905 
-4918 RHLPVLVTVR
+4918 
-4928 FRRFQFARPR
+4928 
-4938 PQPAWPQW
+4938 
-4946 KCKLLADRI
+4946 
-4955 AADGPDVQDFKAQV
+4955 
-4969 SRELQAMHD
+4969 
-4978 FCPDRVNQVL
+4978 
-4988 MKASRDHFH
+4988 
-4997 IVSWPDNNFRN
+4997 
-5008 VLQVFELAFGLGGA
+5008 
-5022 EPGFTSC
+5022 
-5029 TKSYVVTAG
+5029 
-5038 SFADIALMNFYGMR
+5038 
-5052 HVPKQ
+5052 
-5057 PKARAQLRSSTGAI
+5057 
-5071 LMPQAEVQALAS
+5071 
-5083 YWKEVTTAEDPVQAP
+5083 
-5098 SATTFDLE
+5098 
-5106 MDAVQQA
+5106 
-5113 LASLPSNKAAPAHY
+5113 
-5127 APHALWSCVAEPVS
+5127 
-5141 QVLERGL
+5141 
-5148 LQEWRSSGAHI
+5148 
-5159 PTAWADAWLTFLQ
+5159 
-5172 KANKAGNK
+5172 
-5180 PEHLRPIALLDPVG
+5180 
-5194 KAVSGLL
+5194 
-5201 RKQLDTYIL
+5201 
-5210 PHMEAR
+5210 
-5216 HQYGFL
+5216 
-5222 PGRSVQQALGH
+5222 
-5233 AFIHCKSVRS
+5233 
-5243 LSQAQNRSLYDKF
+5243 
-5256 AGHQAKGCAGGM
+5256 
-5268 LLSIDLT
+5268 
-5275 QAFDRV
+5275 
-5281 GRDLLEQALIH
+5281 
-5292 IGVPLSL
+5292 
-5299 RSLLLRWVHSV
+5299 
-5310 RYVVQKEGHAQTFP
+5310 
-5324 TSRGIRQGCR
+5324 
-5334 LSPSLWNCVVVYLT
+5334 
-5348 HLLEQQLG
+5348 
-5356 VDWCRQRLIGYADDN
+5356 
-5371 LFKWTFH
+5371 
-5378 SREDV
+5378 
-5383 AAAISEATAIINL
+5383 
-5396 LEQQGLTVSKD
+5396 
-5407 KTAILLKLAG
+5407 
-5417 PQAEAY
+5417 
-5423 RRKIVVKHEGK
+5423 
-5434 HHLRLNQDLTL
+5434 
-5445 PVKAQHTYLGAII
+5445 
-5458 SFGRFEELNA
+5458 
-5468 THRCQAGIATYNRLR
+5468 
-5483 QHLHSKRTWP
+5483 
-5493 LAKRLRLWKA
+5493 
-5503 YVLPTVFYSLTAS
+5503 
-5516 GLTEKGASCIRVAL
+5516 
-5530 LRQLRAIAGRPRH
+5530 
-5543 LTLESDA
+5543 
-5550 QFLLNLGMPT
+5550 
-5560 PLQLLIDRQRNTLDR
+5560 
-5575 TEQLRA
+5575 
-5581 KLSPGDFRLDAA
+5581 
-5593 LLAHETEV
+5593 
-5601 LHGLQELAADS
+5601 
-5612 SNTGATD
+5612 
-5619 DLPCPDCGERFPTA
+5619 
-5633 ASLRQ
+5633 
-5638 HRAKVHRS
+5638 
-5646 GENKAK
+5646 
-5652 GESFDRLL
+5652 
-5660 HGKDGLPQCI
+5660 
-5670 NCGHKFGTWE
+5670 
-5680 ELQRHVQLGRC
+5680 
-5691 QAPERAGYDDV
+5691 
-5702 HPPLLAKVLADEI
+5702 
-5715 VFPEVM
+5715 
-5721 LNPPNDD
+5721 
-5728 LKKELLE
+5728 
-5735 RCALCRQWL
+5735 
-5744 PNENYMKVHYGR
+5744 
-5756 VHKDEWKAH
+5756 
-5765 SSRLRVWC
+5765 
-5773 TNNLAPIKG
+5773 
-5782 TCQWCGHKAQQGR
+5782 
-5795 DHRATCPALFQLA
+5795 
-5808 MSWFVNGGPKDAA
+5808 
-5821 DMTAPSD
+5821 
-5828 EPYPSAEEVKPML
+5828 
-5841 GMTYDAEIQDVF
+5841 
-5853 ANCLPALANL
+5853 
-5863 KAGSLEEVPERE
+5863 
-5875 TEDLDMPN
+5875 
-5883 RGKRSRQEPMGDKTL
+5883 
-5898 HRSQLGKGKGGQRGS
+5898 
-5913 DAKNRGSWNN
+5913 
-5923 WERDDW
+5923 
-5929 DYHSWRPQHR
+5929 
-5939 ADLERLMEAL
+5939 
-5949 CRLTLKQE
+5949 
-5957 EELQLLRTE
+5957 
-5966 KQFLLHLESGPQGM
+5966 
-5980 LSPLWKVAQVWKA
+5980 
-5993 GKDKTPPT
+5993 
-6001 VTSSLRVALIKC
+6001 
-6013 VLAEWMARLDIMTKD
+6013 
-6028 AETVKKM
+6028 
-6035 EAQGWVKVQ
+6035 
-6044 GVDEL
+6044 
-6049 HWNFQQW
+6049 
-6056 NQQTRQLELDPSK
+6056 
-6069 PPVGHSTILRAATN
+6069 
-6083 LQALVNSETERLIH
+6083 
-6097 RFHSTRKLTE
+6097 
-6107 SVMGD
+6107 
-6112 TMPFILSVAMRGTK
+6112 
-6126 AQQAHDILSDLTGSA
+6126 
-6141 ALRTVGVRIR
+6141 
-6151 GERVNLQ
+6151 
-6158 PLAQQIAKMA
+6158 
-6168 AALRR
+6168 

>member
-83 DELFRVREALVLLW
+83 DELFRALGANLVLLASGAGRYMDYEVPRVVPPPA
-97 TEQLTKR
+97 TQYRRPGDSDEPLPVALQCTKVVPVFEAVLKKPR
-104 CDGDPPWVER
+104 LQAGEKAGVDRENVLRRWLCVLSHSPGASRLGVLIWAKGESDPLGVVAQALAGKATSTLLKRARFSARFICWADKHHVKAFPVSLEFLVSFLKPLAAEARNSAIREAMETVNSWNMFSELRSNKVEEVLLLEGALIEGALDKVDRNISKLELDLDGDTGFIEVRTYEHKNCRLSSGPGAVLILVAPYHGLHQKPWGAAWAEAAKAVGFDFEKGHRGPLLPRLACDYSWSGDAIDANETTTWIRALLSR
-114 LQAMGHFPSTTLW
+114 LQAAEEDLTFSSHGLKATPLSWTSKAGYSERTQLVLGHHSLGPSGKTQEAYAREVQAQPLRDLAECLGAIRQGVFHPDRTKSGMIAGGATIRESRFSLAPLGRANLSPSHESFECAPEVELAEDGGVEPPDDQDLGEQEDVHEASSSESESSGESEEETHYESFGAGEAQNAIPSVNMGPDLDIFQNPKTKSLHSRAKGSTGKLICGRSLDNMKPFSGKVFSSRWLCKQCTAGRPLRDAGAMASFIAKKQGSEIMAQTLVESKAVFLERAKRVGLPQEAVDRLVAQTIDTMAKLAFAPCQPGETPTEESLSALIKVGGAAPPLGSIAAVRHLVFEAQTLLVSQTKALVENKENEVKELAPAERRERIRAQANKLRGITMSGQTECSYASYDLCMKLLTDNCISYLSPAKFITREAELRSEKPRKELDVQASTLVVRDRDPDQSCDTSTALSLHHAMHRRSLALDLIGVTDYFRVQGFVDFLLGHLHQEPIAGSRATSVQQILHADRAAWMRLAELTPDGIRRDAAGALPLDSLWARLQTDPKVIFHLLPGEGGALKRESTELKPEPTDTPTKKQRKGTGKGKTKTLREPSNLPEELKGLSSWTKTGKRRCWGFNMASGCPNAKAMGHFPSTTLW

-137 AEAYRDASVQQ
+137 AEAYR

-188 ELAGPPGVEATNHG
+188 ELAGPPEVEATNHG
-202 DAALPWQPAARC
+202 DAALPWQP
-214 SSVRAPTR
+214 
-222 EPRKIKE
+222 
-229 DPWKDKEPPSP
+229 DKEPPSP

-250 SKTGPFGAPSESS
+250 SKTGPFGAPSES
-263 SPCRHGLGAAALGLC
+263 
-278 QCQSPASCEP
+278 
-288 AGVDFLGG
+288 VDFLGG

-341 QQSLPSSATPAAGP
+341 QQSLPCLPVCVQVGLPALQRCFAFLQGVRVGEAKHP
-355 GRRASAGEPML
+355 GRRAPADEPML

-418 VKQALASLNLGRG
+418 IKQALASLNLGRG

-467 PDVSG
+467 PDTSG
-472 GERAGGRQSAA
+472 SERAGGRQSAA

-516 GCGEAGGQEAGDGWQ
+516 GCGEAGGQEVGDGWQ

-582 DEEAQRIPGTIGDR
+582 VTLATNILRGSGLSFKALLVFLSKDEEAQRIPGTIGDR

-605 KLTSAGASGHAQ
+605 KLTSAGASGHAPQPTGLSQ

-655 VDWVAAQR
+655 VDWVAAHR

-678 NDTHEQYFG
+678 N
-687 IVRIPKADIEG
+687 ADIEG

-776 VPHEWDVDAV
+776 VPHEWDADAV

-813 RGQPATAD
+813 RGQPGTAD

-861 VVALEQPVVA
+861 VVALEQPVVT

-901 TKPGDLQLKAC
+901 TKPASAFNGLVTLGPITRAC
-912 PRDGACVLHALSLG
+912 SVRKL
-926 LQWLGD
+926 
-932 SRPNHP
+932 
-938 RMLRAQMVEHMRRHV
+938 VEHMRRHA
-953 TQYDKEWD
+953 TQYEKEWD

-1036 DLMLPPEG
+1036 DLMLPPQG

-1108 WTTSI
+1108 WTTSM

-1131 SLQGRRPRS
+1131 SLQARRPRS
-1140 QVSQARSSG
+1140 QVSQARSPG

-1158 QALSRPGP
+1158 QAPPRPCP
-1166 LSARCKAKALHG
+1166 LS
-1178 SQTKPRGEPQA
+1178 T
-1189 RSSQATA
+1189 
-1196 QARPSGTKRKAV
+1196 V

-1216 TCTSTGTIEAFD
+1216 TCASTGTIEAFD

-1233 RARVPPKRCPW
+1233 RARAPPKRCPW

-1352 WQRLAALPQT
+1352 WQRLVALPQT

-1387 RPPRFGDQMQLFVWP
+1387 RTPRFGDQMQLFVWP

-1441 EGTPCCRGCQACH
+1441 EGRCKSQSNTQKRIQKLDAIEAWARRAGGAPCCRGCQACH

-1505 LAQGFGERWH
+1505 SAHGFGERWR

-1662 IATAVKQFERPDLS
+1662 IATAVKQFERP
-1676 DHGCV
+1676 
-1681 FYETRCLSRADS
+1681 
-1693 FSMPK
+1693 
-1698 FRELPATATEDILSN
+1698 N
-1713 FGRVWDAAHFESS
+1713 
-1726 IAGGALDE
+1726 
-1734 AWAFLSDVAER
+1734 
-1745 TLGATS
+1745 
-1751 LFDASGAR
+1751 
-1759 RSDHWLPCA
+1759 
-1768 RPESHHRVGPQG
+1768 
-1780 HESQSLRSS
+1780 
-1789 RKLLGQLHQLRQQPH
+1789 
-1804 CQKLWRA
+1804 
-1811 VGRRAGLL
+1811 
-1819 RATFPDLPVIH
+1819 
-1830 AANLAGATQVISH
+1830 
-1843 LHAEL
+1843 
-1848 QQQETE
+1848 
-1854 ARVHRWR
+1854 
-1861 RRVEE
+1861 
-1866 DPSRALAWVKRKA
+1866 
-1879 DHQLAME
+1879 
-1886 QSPQAPAVVLGR
+1886 
-1898 PLCSG
+1898 
-1903 PLFPRATPSQ
+1903 
-1913 DLVDHY
+1913 
-1919 KWQGVHSCGRI
+1919 
-1930 RNRGHRDDATLPVPG
+1930 
-1945 SPLRS
+1945 
-1950 ARFALEGHR
+1950 
-1959 LAVAA
+1959 
-1964 EPTREVRL
+1964 
-1972 AALGSGGSIW
+1972 
-1982 YHCKRLEMSSPDT
+1982 
-1995 TACAGLLQPASASP
+1995 
-2009 WCLDFENTLQSIVAL
+2009 
-2024 RTCAT
+2024 
-2029 VVSSLRLLCSPA
+2029 
-2041 PLLLFFSALLFGL
+2041 
-2054 TTDNQRRYW
+2054 
-2063 NSASSKLDNTVGAV
+2063 
-2077 GAERK
+2077 
-2082 RMMDLV
+2082 
-2088 AMEDEDASAVVGS
+2088 
-2101 ACLWMSSFVNVK
+2101 
-2113 PSFFS
+2113 
-2118 GDGTFPSTTLWFA
+2118 
-2131 DGDFG
+2131 
-2136 LAPAEAYRDAN
+2136 
-2147 VQQQR
+2147 
-2152 GSRGKWQLGCRLL
+2152 
-2165 VGDLEDAGLAGLSE
+2165 
-2179 VEATNHGDVGSVI
+2179 
-2192 EQSCGTD
+2192 
-2199 FLGGPILVPVW
+2199 
-2210 IMCSLCSNP
+2210 
-2219 FSVRVGEAKHPGRR
+2219 
-2233 APAGEPMLC
+2233 
-2242 VCHDWKRGCR
+2242 
-2252 LGEASHPG
+2252 
-2260 PGFNL
+2260 
-2265 DLGNLGDSLG
+2265 
-2275 DSIMKSI
+2275 
-2282 KEQIQKAVDEAIKQA
+2282 
-2297 LASLNLGGGLAA
+2297 
-2309 ARLSGDPDVQLEPKG
+2309 
-2324 RRKRKRKAK
+2324 
-2333 QATSHPGGNPDVSG
+2333 
-2347 GERAGGRQSAAK
+2347 
-2359 GKGKP
+2359 
-2364 GDKSGPAKVAQRGGP
+2364 
-2379 GDSGQRRGKGKGGC
+2379 
-2393 GEAGGQEA
+2393 
-2401 GDGWQIVR
+2401 
-2409 RKAPEGA
+2409 
-2416 FTLRK
+2416 
-2421 SDWDA
+2421 
-2426 PVVEYAA
+2426 
-2433 LAEFI
+2433 
-2438 DKADASKVLELV
+2438 
-2450 VFVSADQVTLATN
+2450 
-2463 ILRGSGLSFKAL
+2463 
-2475 LVFLSKDEEAQRIRA
+2475 
-2490 PLGIAWSSGL
+2490 
-2500 LRSRSSR
+2500 
-2507 LQVPVA
+2507 
-2513 MLRSPPVPKQFA
+2513 
-2525 SADTWKAFGG
+2525 
-2535 NASKAAVD
+2535 
-2543 WVAAQRIKVLD
+2543 
-2554 TFAWVLEKQRNDT
+2554 
-2567 HEQYFGIV
+2567 
-2575 RIPKADIEGI
+2575 
-2585 LAHSGKDGVF
+2585 
-2595 VDAARTSGPRAKLQW
+2595 
-2610 IEKLP
+2610 
-2615 GEKVDAYFE
+2615 
-2624 RALRQASSLGLVV
+2624 
-2637 NGGRLAWRSAM
+2637 
-2648 AAGEATVRIW
+2648 
-2658 HIDGVPHEWDVDAV
+2658 
-2672 GQLLATRFTEYTIL
+2672 
-2686 SHRRTRLGSCFRFR
+2686 
-2700 GQPATAD
+2700 
-2707 TDLVPFVVEHQEKP
+2707 
-2721 LSLWATLAPFR
+2721 
-2732 VVSKKQKPLASK
+2732 
-2744 AVPVVALEQP
+2744 
-2754 VAATIVKP
+2754 
-2762 PTGELATG
+2762 
-2770 EDGKEVPQQKR
+2770 
-2781 VKQEVRTKPGDLQL
+2781 
-2795 KACPRDGACVLHALS
+2795 
-2810 LGLQWLGDSRP
+2810 
-2821 NHPRMLRAQMV
+2821 
-2832 EHMRRHATQYE
+2832 
-2843 KEWDG
+2843 
-2848 KGPDS
+2848 
-2853 EPVKDRDFPAY
+2853 
-2864 LTLME
+2864 
-2869 KEGAYCSDVELRAL
+2869 
-2883 GRVLDIKIVVLPA
+2883 
-2896 GLNFSPYAFHSK
+2896 
-2908 AAKMLVLWYEDNH
+2908 
-2921 VDLMLPPEG
+2921 
-2930 HKKYPSDYP
+2930 
-2939 QITAGPVF
+2939 
-2947 GLRAGGRGPPSVF
+2947 
-2960 TAPLLPVFD
+2960 
-2969 PSHPLSGPRSWK
+2969 
-2981 AKGQNPRLA
+2981 
-2990 RHPSGER
+2990 
-2997 LGECCG
+2997 
-3003 AALDRSPALFA
+3003 
-3014 RCKAKALHGPQTRPR
+3014 
-3029 GEPQARSSQ
+3029 
-3038 ATAQARPS
+3038 
-3046 GTKRKAVEL
+3046 
-3055 CTSSVFTC
+3055 
-3063 TSAGTIEAFDESEF
+3063 
-3077 ERARVPPKRCPW
+3077 
-3089 LAHATAPADL
+3089 
-3099 TFRCNLCPYKR
+3099 
-3110 KATSNHQYYH
+3110 
-3120 IRHNHYQRAHEGQG
+3120 
-3134 LQADIGRPKLTRVCG
+3134 
-3149 PRAQFIW
+3149 
-3156 CCPFCNKGITHETR
+3156 
-3170 KDLSRFSYYALR
+3170 
-3182 NQHRAQA
+3182 
-3189 HPEVSKAEWQR
+3189 
-3200 LTALPQTGPKDR
+3200 
-3212 QVHAK
+3212 
-3217 GCRQRN
+3217 
-3223 LTKAVFAQVRTPR
+3223 
-3236 FGDQMQLFVWPRARC
+3236 
-3251 ENRSTRVKHVLLE
+3251 
-3264 HGWKCLR
+3264 
-3271 CGECTRDLAAAKQHS
+3271 
-3286 EGRCKSQSNTQK
+3286 
-3298 RIQKLDAIEAWA
+3298 
-3310 RRAGGDPDFCSQVLR
+3310 
-3325 AAEAD
+3325 
-3330 INPLSA
+3330 
-3336 QGFGERWRAHGYR
+3336 
-3349 AVLSDIDA
+3349 
-3357 AKGAFEMQAAG
+3357 
-3368 SKCITLVVAFYGF
+3368 
-3381 PGQPAA
+3381 
-3387 TAQALGEVRR
+3387 
-3397 AAATFGGPYILLGDF
+3397 
-3412 NVDQSE
+3412 
-3418 QAVVQLLCDG
+3418 
-3428 ELRSLDEAD
+3428 
-3437 WTQAGPTN
+3437 
-3445 PTRTRRIDFGLAHWS
+3445 
-3460 IIATAV
+3460 
-3466 KQFERPHLSDH
+3466 LSDH

-3615 GLLRATFPDL
+3615 GLLRATFPDI

-3658 WRCRVEE
+3658 WRRRVEE

-3748 ALMRATKAMLRKA
+3748 ALMRATKAMRGKA

-3889 QAVGMVLRHL
+3889 KAVGMVLRHL

-3954 WAMWVQSFAKGRTDC
+3954 WAMWVQSFAKG
-3969 LIFIDDRVLWPSC
+3969 
-3982 TCADPL
+3982 
-3988 GAMDVALRASDS
+3988 
-4000 FDQAFGFQCRAS
+4000 
-4012 KCAVVCPPDVG
+4012 
-4023 TFDQW
+4023 
-4028 ASARSYPRVTTL
+4028 
-4040 KVLGITLD
+4040 
-4048 MQEGALGLL
+4048 
-4057 KFSPRLLLHRL
+4057 LLHRL

-4285 RLAALGSGGSIWYH
+4285 RLGSGGSIWYH

-4327 CCASTTGLRQG
+4327 CCSSTTGLRQG

-4352 AEITEYPAAPAASDF
+4352 AEIPEYPAAPAASDF
-4367 ENILQS
+4367 ENTLQS

-4399 VGGCAVIFGSGDGT
+4399 VGGCAVIFGSGDGA

-4476 HKAARLLRDVSAG
+4476 HKAARLLRDVRAG

-4494 LSWTP
+4494 ISWTP

-4563 AGASNVLAQNLRAR
+4563 AGASNVLAQHLRAR
-4577 LPARLIHDDPCNC
+4577 RPARIIQDDPCNQRRYWTRSSGLRCDARIC

-4601 RKTSRHPVTRP
+4601 
-4612 TTAGLLASTDN
+4612 A
-4623 GFLMNFQAQKWA
+4623 
-4635 SDLATCLC
+4635 
-4643 LPMKKKEWQASRL
+4643 
-4656 TPLVDSGTRSQA
+4656 
-4668 SAAITVINWNCG
+4668 
-4680 GFSTLKD
+4680 D
-4687 EFYTWLRG
+4687 E
-4695 CDCDVVCLQ
+4695 DQ
-4704 ETWMKECSEFFAG
+4704 
-4717 DWLCVQSGM
+4717 
-4726 NATSSRAQAGVM
+4726 
-4738 IMLRRSVFDNGS
+4738 FD
-4750 VRYSHVMEGR
+4750 
-4760 LLHVR
+4760 
-4765 AQHKH
+4765 
-4770 GWVDV
+4770 
-4775 VGAYLHAWGGWSNEA
+4775 
-4790 DILAKRSKVW
+4790 
-4800 AALRQTLGQLP
+4800 
-4811 RGNQLV
+4811 
-4817 VCGDFNTVVQPK
+4817 
-4829 APFFGTGMSSN
+4829 
-4840 NPTPSADAQDFEAIL
+4840 
-4855 HDFGL
+4855 
-4860 QAVNTFGK
+4860 
-4868 QGSYTHILE
+4868 
-4877 HHSQKTRSFL
+4877 
-4887 DYVLVRRKGPTLS
+4887 
-4900 SSARM
+4900 
-4905 LVTFPVARWRGGG
+4905 
-4918 RHLPVLVTVR
+4918 
-4928 FRRFQFARPR
+4928 
-4938 PQPAWPQW
+4938 
-4946 KCKLLADRI
+4946 
-4955 AADGPDVQDFKAQV
+4955 
-4969 SRELQAMHD
+4969 
-4978 FCPDRVNQVL
+4978 
-4988 MKASRDHFH
+4988 
-4997 IVSWPDNNFRN
+4997 
-5008 VLQVFELAFGLGGA
+5008 
-5022 EPGFTSC
+5022 
-5029 TKSYVVTAG
+5029 
-5038 SFADIALMNFYGMR
+5038 
-5052 HVPKQ
+5052 
-5057 PKARAQLRSSTGAI
+5057 
-5071 LMPQAEVQALAS
+5071 
-5083 YWKEVTTAEDPVQAP
+5083 AP
-5098 SATTFDLE
+5098 S
-5106 MDAVQQA
+5106 
-5113 LASLPSNKAAPAHY
+5113 
-5127 APHALWSCVAEPVS
+5127 
-5141 QVLERGL
+5141 
-5148 LQEWRSSGAHI
+5148 
-5159 PTAWADAWLTFLQ
+5159 
-5172 KANKAGNK
+5172 
-5180 PEHLRPIALLDPVG
+5180 
-5194 KAVSGLL
+5194 
-5201 RKQLDTYIL
+5201 
-5210 PHMEAR
+5210 
-5216 HQYGFL
+5216 
-5222 PGRSVQQALGH
+5222 
-5233 AFIHCKSVRS
+5233 
-5243 LSQAQNRSLYDKF
+5243 
-5256 AGHQAKGCAGGM
+5256 
-5268 LLSIDLT
+5268 
-5275 QAFDRV
+5275 
-5281 GRDLLEQALIH
+5281 
-5292 IGVPLSL
+5292 
-5299 RSLLLRWVHSV
+5299 
-5310 RYVVQKEGHAQTFP
+5310 
-5324 TSRGIRQGCR
+5324 
-5334 LSPSLWNCVVVYLT
+5334 
-5348 HLLEQQLG
+5348 
-5356 VDWCRQRLIGYADDN
+5356 
-5371 LFKWTFH
+5371 
-5378 SREDV
+5378 
-5383 AAAISEATAIINL
+5383 
-5396 LEQQGLTVSKD
+5396 
-5407 KTAILLKLAG
+5407 
-5417 PQAEAY
+5417 
-5423 RRKIVVKHEGK
+5423 
-5434 HHLRLNQDLTL
+5434 
-5445 PVKAQHTYLGAII
+5445 
-5458 SFGRFEELNA
+5458 
-5468 THRCQAGIATYNRLR
+5468 
-5483 QHLHSKRTWP
+5483 
-5493 LAKRLRLWKA
+5493 
-5503 YVLPTVFYSLTAS
+5503 
-5516 GLTEKGASCIRVAL
+5516 
-5530 LRQLRAIAGRPRH
+5530 
-5543 LTLESDA
+5543 
-5550 QFLLNLGMPT
+5550 
-5560 PLQLLIDRQRNTLDR
+5560 
-5575 TEQLRA
+5575 
-5581 KLSPGDFRLDAA
+5581 
-5593 LLAHETEV
+5593 
-5601 LHGLQELAADS
+5601 
-5612 SNTGATD
+5612 
-5619 DLPCPDCGERFPTA
+5619 
-5633 ASLRQ
+5633 
-5638 HRAKVHRS
+5638 
-5646 GENKAK
+5646 EN
-5652 GESFDRLL
+5652 
-5660 HGKDGLPQCI
+5660 I
-5670 NCGHKFGTWE
+5670 
-5680 ELQRHVQLGRC
+5680 
-5691 QAPERAGYDDV
+5691 
-5702 HPPLLAKVLADEI
+5702 
-5715 VFPEVM
+5715 
-5721 LNPPNDD
+5721 
-5728 LKKELLE
+5728 
-5735 RCALCRQWL
+5735 
-5744 PNENYMKVHYGR
+5744 
-5756 VHKDEWKAH
+5756 
-5765 SSRLRVWC
+5765 
-5773 TNNLAPIKG
+5773 
-5782 TCQWCGHKAQQGR
+5782 
-5795 DHRATCPALFQLA
+5795 
-5808 MSWFVNGGPKDAA
+5808 
-5821 DMTAPSD
+5821 
-5828 EPYPSAEEVKPML
+5828 
-5841 GMTYDAEIQDVF
+5841 
-5853 ANCLPALANL
+5853 
-5863 KAGSLEEVPERE
+5863 
-5875 TEDLDMPN
+5875 
-5883 RGKRSRQEPMGDKTL
+5883 
-5898 HRSQLGKGKGGQRGS
+5898 
-5913 DAKNRGSWNN
+5913 
-5923 WERDDW
+5923 
-5929 DYHSWRPQHR
+5929 
-5939 ADLERLMEAL
+5939 
-5949 CRLTLKQE
+5949 
-5957 EELQLLRTE
+5957 
-5966 KQFLLHLESGPQGM
+5966 
-5980 LSPLWKVAQVWKA
+5980 
-5993 GKDKTPPT
+5993 
-6001 VTSSLRVALIKC
+6001 
-6013 VLAEWMARLDIMTKD
+6013 
-6028 AETVKKM
+6028 
-6035 EAQGWVKVQ
+6035 
-6044 GVDEL
+6044 
-6049 HWNFQQW
+6049 
-6056 NQQTRQLELDPSK
+6056 
-6069 PPVGHSTILRAATN
+6069 
-6083 LQALVNSETERLIH
+6083 
-6097 RFHSTRKLTE
+6097 
-6107 SVMGD
+6107 
-6112 TMPFILSVAMRGTK
+6112 
-6126 AQQAHDILSDLTGSA
+6126 
-6141 ALRTVGVRIR
+6141 
-6151 GERVNLQ
+6151 
-6158 PLAQQIAKMA
+6158 
-6168 AALRR
+6168 

>member
-161 PSGGRPGAG
+161 PSSGRPGAG
-170 ADAELVTQP
+170 ADAELVTRP

-188 ELAGPPGVEATNHG
+188 GLAGPPEVEATHHG
-202 DAALPWQPAARC
+202 DAALPLQPAARC

-250 SKTGPFGAPSESS
+250 SKTGRSGPPLRVA
-263 SPCRHGLGAAALGLC
+263 LLAAMAS
-278 QCQSPASCEP
+278 CQSPASCEP

-341 QQSLPSSATPAAGP
+341 QQSLPCLPVCAQFGLPALQRCFAFLQGVRVGEAKHPGP
-355 GRRASAGEPML
+355 RGPPAVITWNWHLGFRFGEASHPGPAEPTSRGDGCHPPFPSWVLGPPRRQQPAPVPLGPLGFECAPRCCVTGRRAPAGEPML
-366 CVCHDW
+366 SVCHDW

-431 LAAARPSGDPDVQ
+431 LAAARPSGDPD
-444 LEPKGRRKR
+444 
-453 KRKAKQATSHPGGN
+453 
-467 PDVSG
+467 
-472 GERAGGRQSAA
+472 RAGGRQSAA
-483 KGKGKPEDK
+483 KGKGKSEDK
-492 SGPAKVAQRGGPG
+492 SGPAKVAQCGGPG

-531 IVRRKAPE
+531 IVPRKAPE

-582 DEEAQRIPGTIGDR
+582 VTLATNILQGSGLSFKALLVFLSKDEEAQRIPGTIGDR

-605 KLTSAGASGHAQ
+605 KLTSAGASGHAPQPTGLSQ

-716 GPRAK
+716 GPGAK

-776 VPHEWDVDAV
+776 VPHEWDADAV

-813 RGQPATAD
+813 RGQPGTAD

-827 VVEHQEKPLSLWAT
+827 IVEHQEKPLSLWAT

-912 PRDGACVLHALSLG
+912 PRDGACVLHAISLG

-953 TQYDKEWD
+953 TQYEKEWD

-994 RALGRVLDIKIV
+994 RALGRVLDIKI
-1006 VLPAGLNFS
+1006 
-1015 PYAFHSKAAKMLVLW
+1015 
-1030 YEDNHV
+1030 DNHV

-1052 AQITAGPVFG
+1052 AQITAGSPG
-1062 LRAGG
+1062 IRLDHLDAGERLG
-1067 RGPPSVFTASS
+1067 ECCG
-1078 AACVRS
+1078 AALDRS
-1084 QPSSQWTSVMDGEGA
+1084 
-1099 KSQARPASV
+1099 PA
-1108 WTTSI
+1108 
-1113 PASAS
+1113 
-1118 GSAAGRPSIEAQP
+1118 
-1131 SLQGRRPRS
+1131 LF
-1140 QVSQARSSG
+1140 
-1149 SRVPSQAKV
+1149 
-1158 QALSRPGP
+1158 
-1166 LSARCKAKALHG
+1166 ARCKAKALHG

-1208 ELCTSSVF
+1208 ECTSSVF

-1233 RARVPPKRCPW
+1233 RARAPPKRCPW

-1339 HRAQAHPEVSKAE
+1339 HCAQAHPEVSKAE

-1387 RPPRFGDQMQLFVWP
+1387 RTPRFGDQMQLFVWP

-1441 EGTPCCRGCQACH
+1441 EGVGPACRRRSRLLLPGAPCCRGCQACH

-1474 TAISKVDL
+1474 TAIPKVDL

-1505 LAQGFGERWH
+1505 SAQGFGERWR

-1529 KGVHRVALVASLPMH
+1529 EGVHRVALVASLPMH

-1562 FEMQAAGSKCITLV
+1562 FEMQAAGSKCIILV

-1609 LGDFNVDQSEQAVV
+1609 LGDFNVDQSERQAVV

-1662 IATAVKQFERPDLS
+1662 IATAVKQFERPNLS

-1768 RPESHHRVGPQG
+1768 RHESHHRVGPQG

-1811 VGRRAGLL
+1811 VGRRPGLL

-1879 DHQLAME
+1879 DHKLAME
-1886 QSPQAPAVVLGR
+1886 QSPQAPAGVPSSVHPASIVEEHGKVWLQHWKPESPVNFDAVQRILDRVPGGPQSDIVLQVEAEALMRATKAMRGKAMGPDRWSAELLLRLPVQWWEAAATLWNAVLSTKYVPRLWRRALIALVPKRLDEYRPIALCPVIWRAGAHCISRNVLPWMDTWLGHHTLGGAPCRGPGDAHARLFHAWQSGGKVFCQQDLTRFFDSLDVKAVGMVLRHLGAPVNLAELLASFYQDASRLFLHEGRSSRASDSFDQAFGFQCRASKCAVVCPPDVGTFDQWASARSYPRVTTLKVLGIT
-1898 PLCSG
+1898 LDMQEGALGLLTFS
-1903 PLFPRATPSQ
+1903 PRLLLHRLRFLKLLGGEVPQ
-1913 DLVDHY
+1913 LRRIVL
-1919 KWQGVHSCGRI
+1919 QLVHSAMFWAGGVACPARPPAWLDTAGLDVACGDWR
-1930 RNRGHRDDATLPVPG
+1930 RFLPGAAAVVQ
-1945 SPLRS
+1945 
-1950 ARFALEGHR
+1950 R
-1959 LAVAA
+1959 LGWQVHGNGLAPPSTRAGERLFAA
-1964 EPTREVRL
+1964 EIPEYP
-1972 AALGSGGSIW
+1972 AA
-1982 YHCKRLEMSSPDT
+1982 
-1995 TACAGLLQPASASP
+1995 PAAS
-2009 WCLDFENTLQSIVAL
+2009 DFENTLQSIVAHL
-2024 RTCAT
+2024 RNFAT
-2029 VVSSLRLLCSPA
+2029 VGERLLIATDGSAKFDVGGCAVIFGSGDGTFVFGDACEDQSAFRCELLTLTTLFEAISRAQLAPGCQVGILVDCSSALQAVAQPGA
-2041 PLLLFFSALLFGL
+2041 CSMPLLAHKAARLLRDVRAGGLDLKLSWTPAHGRRPNWTAPWGL
-2054 TTDNQRRYW
+2054 TAARCRDLNERADAAA
-2063 NSASSKLDNTVGAV
+2063 NSIREHRARGSGRVSWHAELHRAALWERGAILASAGASNV
-2077 GAERK
+2077 LAQHLRAG
-2082 RMMDLV
+2082 MMDLA
-2088 AMEDEDASAVVGS
+2088 AMEAATSSTQLILPVSYRKFRGVAPRNYVLKAMLEGEHASIEDFLERLNEDASAVVGS
-2101 ACLWMSSFVNVK
+2101 AVLVDELFRVREALVLLWTEQLTK
-2113 PSFFS
+2113 RCD
-2118 GDGTFPSTTLWFA
+2118 GDPPWVERLQAMGHFPSTTLWFA

-2152 GSRGKWQLGCRLL
+2152 GSREQ
-2165 VGDLEDAGLAGLSE
+2165 VAAGLPPSGGRPGAGADAEMVTQPAAGEIEENAELAGPSE
-2179 VEATNHGDVGSVI
+2179 VEATNHGDAALPLQPDKEPPSPASPCLLGNMFSKTGPFGAPSESVDFLGGPLGATAQGGSVI

-2199 FLGGPILVPVW
+2199 FLGGPIWTVPQAHAYPSASVDHVQPEQQ
-2210 IMCSLCSNP
+2210 SLQP
-2219 FSVRVGEAKHPGRR
+2219 
-2233 APAGEPMLC
+2233 
-2242 VCHDWKRGCR
+2242 
-2252 LGEASHPG
+2252 
-2260 PGFNL
+2260 
-2265 DLGNLGDSLG
+2265 
-2275 DSIMKSI
+2275 
-2282 KEQIQKAVDEAIKQA
+2282 
-2297 LASLNLGGGLAA
+2297 
-2309 ARLSGDPDVQLEPKG
+2309 
-2324 RRKRKRKAK
+2324 
-2333 QATSHPGGNPDVSG
+2333 T
-2347 GERAGGRQSAAK
+2347 
-2359 GKGKP
+2359 
-2364 GDKSGPAKVAQRGGP
+2364 
-2379 GDSGQRRGKGKGGC
+2379 
-2393 GEAGGQEA
+2393 
-2401 GDGWQIVR
+2401 
-2409 RKAPEGA
+2409 
-2416 FTLRK
+2416 
-2421 SDWDA
+2421 
-2426 PVVEYAA
+2426 
-2433 LAEFI
+2433 
-2438 DKADASKVLELV
+2438 
-2450 VFVSADQVTLATN
+2450 
-2463 ILRGSGLSFKAL
+2463 
-2475 LVFLSKDEEAQRIRA
+2475 
-2490 PLGIAWSSGL
+2490 
-2500 LRSRSSR
+2500 
-2507 LQVPVA
+2507 
-2513 MLRSPPVPKQFA
+2513 
-2525 SADTWKAFGG
+2525 
-2535 NASKAAVD
+2535 
-2543 WVAAQRIKVLD
+2543 
-2554 TFAWVLEKQRNDT
+2554 
-2567 HEQYFGIV
+2567 
-2575 RIPKADIEGI
+2575 
-2585 LAHSGKDGVF
+2585 
-2595 VDAARTSGPRAKLQW
+2595 
-2610 IEKLP
+2610 
-2615 GEKVDAYFE
+2615 DAYFE

-2896 GLNFSPYAFHSK
+2896 GLNFAPYAFHSK

-2930 HKKYPSDYP
+2930 HKKYPSEYA

-2960 TAPLLPVFD
+2960 TASSAACVRSQ
-2969 PSHPLSGPRSWK
+2969 PSSPWTSVMEGEGAKSQARPASVWTTSMPASASASAAGRPSIGAQPSLQGRRPRSQVSQARSSGSRVSSQ
-2981 AKGQNPRLA
+2981 AKVQALSRPCP
-2990 RHPSGER
+2990 PS
-2997 LGECCG
+2997 
-3003 AALDRSPALFA
+3003 A

-3063 TSAGTIEAFDESEF
+3063 TSAGTIEAFDESEV

-3134 LQADIGRPKLTRVCG
+3134 LQPDIGRPKLTRVCG

-3189 HPEVSKAEWQR
+3189 HPEVTKAEWQR
-3200 LTALPQTGPKDR
+3200 LAALPQTGPKDR

-3251 ENRSTRVKHVLLE
+3251 EKRSTRVKHVLLE

-3286 EGRCKSQSNTQK
+3286 EGAPCCRGCQACHLHANPLLAVFVKLLSINANRTAISKVDLCADFLQSCGAELLSLQ
-3298 RIQKLDAIEAWA
+3298 
-3310 RRAGGDPDFCSQVLR
+3310 
-3325 AAEAD
+3325 EAD

-3357 AKGAFEMQAAG
+3357 AKGVHRVALVASLPVHRVNLKLPPHVAARCAAGAFEMQAAG

-3412 NVDQSE
+3412 NVDQSD

-3748 ALMRATKAMLRKA
+3748 ALMRATKAMRGKA

-3899 GAPAGLAEL
+3899 GAPAGLAEPL
-3908 LASFYQDASR
+3908 TSFYQDASR

-3982 TCADPL
+3982 SCADPL

-4327 CCASTTGLRQG
+4327 CCTSTTGLRQG

-4352 AEITEYPAAPAASDF
+4352 AEITEYPAAPAASDV

-4454 VDCSSAL
+4454 VDCNSAL
-4461 QAVAQP
+4461 QAVAHP

-4476 HKAARLLRDVSAG
+4476 HKAARLLRDVRAG

-4518 RDLNERADA
+4518 RDLNDRADA

-4563 AGASNVLAQNLRAR
+4563 AGASNVLAQHLRAR
-4577 LPARLIHDDPCNC
+4577 RPARLIHDDP
-4590 DRHVNMWRIAS
+4590 
-4601 RKTSRHPVTRP
+4601 
-4612 TTAGLLASTDN
+4612 
-4623 GFLMNFQAQKWA
+4623 
-4635 SDLATCLC
+4635 
-4643 LPMKKKEWQASRL
+4643 
-4656 TPLVDSGTRSQA
+4656 
-4668 SAAITVINWNCG
+4668 
-4680 GFSTLKD
+4680 
-4687 EFYTWLRG
+4687 
-4695 CDCDVVCLQ
+4695 
-4704 ETWMKECSEFFAG
+4704 
-4717 DWLCVQSGM
+4717 
-4726 NATSSRAQAGVM
+4726 
-4738 IMLRRSVFDNGS
+4738 
-4750 VRYSHVMEGR
+4750 
-4760 LLHVR
+4760 
-4765 AQHKH
+4765 
-4770 GWVDV
+4770 
-4775 VGAYLHAWGGWSNEA
+4775 
-4790 DILAKRSKVW
+4790 
-4800 AALRQTLGQLP
+4800 
-4811 RGNQLV
+4811 
-4817 VCGDFNTVVQPK
+4817 
-4829 APFFGTGMSSN
+4829 
-4840 NPTPSADAQDFEAIL
+4840 
-4855 HDFGL
+4855 
-4860 QAVNTFGK
+4860 
-4868 QGSYTHILE
+4868 
-4877 HHSQKTRSFL
+4877 
-4887 DYVLVRRKGPTLS
+4887 
-4900 SSARM
+4900 
-4905 LVTFPVARWRGGG
+4905 
-4918 RHLPVLVTVR
+4918 
-4928 FRRFQFARPR
+4928 
-4938 PQPAWPQW
+4938 
-4946 KCKLLADRI
+4946 
-4955 AADGPDVQDFKAQV
+4955 
-4969 SRELQAMHD
+4969 
-4978 FCPDRVNQVL
+4978 
-4988 MKASRDHFH
+4988 
-4997 IVSWPDNNFRN
+4997 
-5008 VLQVFELAFGLGGA
+5008 
-5022 EPGFTSC
+5022 
-5029 TKSYVVTAG
+5029 
-5038 SFADIALMNFYGMR
+5038 
-5052 HVPKQ
+5052 
-5057 PKARAQLRSSTGAI
+5057 
-5071 LMPQAEVQALAS
+5071 
-5083 YWKEVTTAEDPVQAP
+5083 
-5098 SATTFDLE
+5098 
-5106 MDAVQQA
+5106 
-5113 LASLPSNKAAPAHY
+5113 
-5127 APHALWSCVAEPVS
+5127 
-5141 QVLERGL
+5141 
-5148 LQEWRSSGAHI
+5148 
-5159 PTAWADAWLTFLQ
+5159 
-5172 KANKAGNK
+5172 
-5180 PEHLRPIALLDPVG
+5180 
-5194 KAVSGLL
+5194 
-5201 RKQLDTYIL
+5201 
-5210 PHMEAR
+5210 
-5216 HQYGFL
+5216 
-5222 PGRSVQQALGH
+5222 
-5233 AFIHCKSVRS
+5233 
-5243 LSQAQNRSLYDKF
+5243 
-5256 AGHQAKGCAGGM
+5256 
-5268 LLSIDLT
+5268 
-5275 QAFDRV
+5275 
-5281 GRDLLEQALIH
+5281 
-5292 IGVPLSL
+5292 
-5299 RSLLLRWVHSV
+5299 
-5310 RYVVQKEGHAQTFP
+5310 
-5324 TSRGIRQGCR
+5324 
-5334 LSPSLWNCVVVYLT
+5334 
-5348 HLLEQQLG
+5348 
-5356 VDWCRQRLIGYADDN
+5356 
-5371 LFKWTFH
+5371 
-5378 SREDV
+5378 
-5383 AAAISEATAIINL
+5383 
-5396 LEQQGLTVSKD
+5396 
-5407 KTAILLKLAG
+5407 
-5417 PQAEAY
+5417 
-5423 RRKIVVKHEGK
+5423 
-5434 HHLRLNQDLTL
+5434 
-5445 PVKAQHTYLGAII
+5445 
-5458 SFGRFEELNA
+5458 
-5468 THRCQAGIATYNRLR
+5468 
-5483 QHLHSKRTWP
+5483 
-5493 LAKRLRLWKA
+5493 
-5503 YVLPTVFYSLTAS
+5503 
-5516 GLTEKGASCIRVAL
+5516 
-5530 LRQLRAIAGRPRH
+5530 
-5543 LTLESDA
+5543 
-5550 QFLLNLGMPT
+5550 
-5560 PLQLLIDRQRNTLDR
+5560 
-5575 TEQLRA
+5575 
-5581 KLSPGDFRLDAA
+5581 
-5593 LLAHETEV
+5593 
-5601 LHGLQELAADS
+5601 
-5612 SNTGATD
+5612 
-5619 DLPCPDCGERFPTA
+5619 
-5633 ASLRQ
+5633 
-5638 HRAKVHRS
+5638 
-5646 GENKAK
+5646 
-5652 GESFDRLL
+5652 
-5660 HGKDGLPQCI
+5660 
-5670 NCGHKFGTWE
+5670 
-5680 ELQRHVQLGRC
+5680 
-5691 QAPERAGYDDV
+5691 
-5702 HPPLLAKVLADEI
+5702 
-5715 VFPEVM
+5715 
-5721 LNPPNDD
+5721 
-5728 LKKELLE
+5728 
-5735 RCALCRQWL
+5735 
-5744 PNENYMKVHYGR
+5744 
-5756 VHKDEWKAH
+5756 
-5765 SSRLRVWC
+5765 
-5773 TNNLAPIKG
+5773 
-5782 TCQWCGHKAQQGR
+5782 
-5795 DHRATCPALFQLA
+5795 
-5808 MSWFVNGGPKDAA
+5808 
-5821 DMTAPSD
+5821 
-5828 EPYPSAEEVKPML
+5828 
-5841 GMTYDAEIQDVF
+5841 
-5853 ANCLPALANL
+5853 
-5863 KAGSLEEVPERE
+5863 
-5875 TEDLDMPN
+5875 
-5883 RGKRSRQEPMGDKTL
+5883 
-5898 HRSQLGKGKGGQRGS
+5898 
-5913 DAKNRGSWNN
+5913 
-5923 WERDDW
+5923 
-5929 DYHSWRPQHR
+5929 
-5939 ADLERLMEAL
+5939 
-5949 CRLTLKQE
+5949 
-5957 EELQLLRTE
+5957 
-5966 KQFLLHLESGPQGM
+5966 
-5980 LSPLWKVAQVWKA
+5980 
-5993 GKDKTPPT
+5993 
-6001 VTSSLRVALIKC
+6001 
-6013 VLAEWMARLDIMTKD
+6013 
-6028 AETVKKM
+6028 
-6035 EAQGWVKVQ
+6035 
-6044 GVDEL
+6044 
-6049 HWNFQQW
+6049 
-6056 NQQTRQLELDPSK
+6056 
-6069 PPVGHSTILRAATN
+6069 
-6083 LQALVNSETERLIH
+6083 
-6097 RFHSTRKLTE
+6097 
-6107 SVMGD
+6107 
-6112 TMPFILSVAMRGTK
+6112 
-6126 AQQAHDILSDLTGSA
+6126 
-6141 ALRTVGVRIR
+6141 
-6151 GERVNLQ
+6151 
-6158 PLAQQIAKMA
+6158 
-6168 AALRR
+6168 